1 MLIRHSHD
9 GLITMIRKYIGVSLN
24 HNCYTTQYNVNLGE
38 VGNVNRIQNDEK

>member
-9 GLITMIRKYIGVSLN
+9 GLITMARNIGTCLN
-24 HNCYTTQYNVNLGE
+24 HNCHTTQYNVNLGE

>member
-9 GLITMIRKYIGVSLN
+9 GLITKTRNIGASLN
-24 HNCYTTQYNVNLGE
+24 YNCYTTQYNVNLGE